1 MFGPDFDYTGYNGGE
16 MGENIEDSDEDQ
28 VAKGQSS
35 SDLRIQLGPCG
46 IADSSMSDNCGS
58 TQNSGD
64 RLKGLHKRSADDFRT
79 PSASRNS
86 MLDVPVAAGPEE
98 APLMEAVDNLGDF
111 LRFVEWSTSRLLKKA
126 L

>member
-1 MFGPDFDYTGYNGGE
+1 
-16 MGENIEDSDEDQ
+16 
-28 VAKGQSS
+28 
-35 SDLRIQLGPCG
+35 
-46 IADSSMSDNCGS
+46 MSDNCGS

-111 LRFVEWSTSRLLKKA
+111 LRFVEWSTRSEISSRGPKHAASTKLRGA
-126 L
+126 LPDPNCDRTHE